1 MSDPA
6 PVYEFEWDPGKA
18 KANRRKHG
26 VAFEEAATVFLD
38 PRALSVYDTGHS
50 DAEDRWLT
58 LGVASV
64 GRLLVVCH
72 TFRDV
77 SRRRV
82 VVRIFSSRKATPKE
96 VQSYGG

>member
-1 MSDPA
+1 MADA
-6 PVYEFEWDPGKA
+6 TPVYEFEWDPTKA

-26 VAFEEAATVFLD
+26 VAFEEATTVFLD
-38 PRALSVYDTGHS
+38 PRALSVYDTEHS

-58 LGVASV
+58 LGLATT

-82 VVRIFSSRKATPKE
+82 AIRIFSSRKATRKE
-96 VQSYGG
+96 VRSYGG

>member
-1 MSDPA
+1 MADA
-6 PVYEFEWDPGKA
+6 PPVNEFEWDPTKA

-26 VAFEEAATVFLD
+26 VPFEETTTVFLD
-38 PRALSVYDTGHS
+38 PRALSIYDSEHS

-58 LGVASV
+58 LGLAST

-82 VVRIFSSRKATPKE
+82 VVRIFSGRKATRKE
-96 VQSYGG
+96 AQSYGG